1 MSSLSSEVADELNKR
16 TKEKVSPEVKIS
28 WWRKAII
35 IFMANCFATLI
46 AGGLLGFFAILWT
59 KANSTDDIAAQLQQ
73 HQVMSEAARGEILKE
88 VAKLQAYH
96 EKNHGETFG
105 PPAEFPAEEPT
116 ASEVAAAEERL
127 KQKVDKAIY
136 RQQQGG
142 PSSR

>member
-73 HQVMSEAARGEILKE
+73 HQVMSEAARGERRWRNCRPTTKKTTGRRSDLRLNSLRKSRQ
-88 VAKLQAYH
+88 LQRSPRPRNA
-96 EKNHGETFG
+96 
-105 PPAEFPAEEPT
+105 
-116 ASEVAAAEERL
+116 
-127 KQKVDKAIY
+127 
-136 RQQQGG
+136 
-142 PSSR
+142 